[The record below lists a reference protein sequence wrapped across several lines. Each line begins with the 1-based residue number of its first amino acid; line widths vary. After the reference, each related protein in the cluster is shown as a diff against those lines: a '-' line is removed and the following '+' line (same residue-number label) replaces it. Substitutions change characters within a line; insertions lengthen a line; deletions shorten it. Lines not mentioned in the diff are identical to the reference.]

1 MAKLISYVLP
11 VYNESEGIEQFY
23 AELKKSL
30 AKLKIYKFEL
40 IFINDGSRDDS
51 LIKLLS
57 IHEQDSRVKVINFS
71 RNFGHQKAITAGLDY
86 AVGDAVVIMDTDLQD
101 PPSVSLELIQK
112 WEEGFEVVYAKRA
125 KRKDTFFKKLTA
137 GAYYRLLGMFAEINI
152 PRDTGDFRLM
162 DRKVVDSINQ
172 FREQNRFMRG
182 LVSFVGFKQS
192 AVEFDREGRFA
203 GKTHYPLQKMLKLAF
218 DGITSFSTKP
228 LQLITQIGLFVSLL
242 SLLGIIYALVL
253 KIFFPEITVS
263 GWTLLMISVLFIG
276 GVQMLMLGIL
286 GVYIGRIYTQVQER
300 PLYIVSEIY
309 DSKPAHKIK

>member
-30 AKLKIYKFEL
+30 AKLKSYKFDL

-125 KRKDTFFKKLTA
+125 KRKDTFFKRVTA
-137 GAYYRLLGMFAEINI
+137 NWYYRLLSKLSEIEI
-152 PRDTGDFRLM
+152 PRNTGDFRLL
-162 DRKVVDSINQ
+162 DRKAVNYLNK
-172 FREQNRFMRG
+172 FREQNRYMRG
-182 LVSFVGFKQS
+182 LVSFLGFKQT
-192 AVEFDREGRFA
+192 AVEFDRDARFA
-203 GKTHYPLQKMLKLAF
+203 GKTGYSWGKMIRLAL
-218 DGITSFSTKP
+218 DGIAGFSTAP
-228 LQLITQIGLFVSLL
+228 LRMIAWMGFAVAFFSILGILYALLVRLL
-242 SLLGIIYALVL
+242 S
-253 KIFFPEITVS
+253 PETVVS
-263 GWTLLMISVLFIG
+263 GWTFLIIAIFFIG
-276 GVQMLMLGIL
+276 GVQMIMLGIL
-286 GVYIGRIYTQVQER
+286 GIYIGRIYTEVQGR
-300 PLYIVSEIY
+300 PLYIV
-309 DSKPAHKIK
+309 DSVIKSAK